1 MQQWNTIDA
10 LSEAADVK
18 IFIESGIE
26 HARAGRWKK
35 AMFYLGYVADRDKQG
50 VALSG
55 LYFSYLG
62 CTIAQVEK
70 RTKDGLALC
79 ETAVEMEL
87 WEPEN
92 WANLARVQILMG
104 KRRAATRSIHQ
115 GLKFDAHNPVLQ
127 DVRRSMGLR
136 RGVALPFLSR
146 GNPINVFLGVA
157 RSRILGAR
165 SGTRS

>member
-35 AMFYLGYVADRDKQG
+35 AMFYLGYVAERETQG

-62 CTIAQVEK
+62 RTIAQVER
-70 RTKDGLALC
+70 RTKEGLAFC
-79 ETAVEMEL
+79 EKAVEMEL
-87 WEPEN
+87 WEPEV
-92 WANLARVQILMG
+92 WANLAKVQLLAG
-104 KRRAATRSIHQ
+104 KRRAATRSLLQ
-115 GLKFDAHNPVLQ
+115 GLKFDADHPTLEE
-127 DVRRSMGLR
+127 VRRAMGVR
-136 RGVALPFLSR
+136 RRVVLPFLSR
-146 GNPINVFLGVA
+146 SNPVNVFLGVA
-157 RSRILGAR
+157 RSRLLGNPD
-165 SGTRS
+165 STRG